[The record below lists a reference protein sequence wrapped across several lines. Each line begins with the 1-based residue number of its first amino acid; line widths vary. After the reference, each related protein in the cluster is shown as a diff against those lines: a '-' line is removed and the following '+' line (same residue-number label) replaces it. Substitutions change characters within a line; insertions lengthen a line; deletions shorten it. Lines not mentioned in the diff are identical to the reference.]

1 MSLYYYFCPILNTTR
16 MNKRAFKDSVYAEIS
31 RVAKAVSNP
40 NRLEI
45 IDFLANGQKC
55 VEDIALQTGIS
66 IANASQHLQTLK
78 RERLVKTQKK
88 GVQVF
93 YSLASNEVYV
103 AWQRLRDLTLTISP
117 YIREAIH
124 EIRADNEYAEP
135 ITLDMIKDRGDVY
148 LLDVRPKDEY
158 QKGHI
163 PDALSVPLD
172 ELNERLSEI
181 PRDKLVVAY
190 CRGMFCS
197 IADEAVKILHAKG
210 YNAKKIEE
218 SVLDYQI
225 LEP

>member
-1 MSLYYYFCPILNTTR
+1 MKNL
-16 MNKRAFKDSVYAEIS
+16 KDSAYGEIS
-31 RVAKAVSNP
+31 RISKAMSNP

-78 RERLVKTQKK
+78 RERLVKAQKK

-103 AWQRLRDLTLTISP
+103 AWKSLRDLTLTLSP
-117 YIREAIH
+117 YIREAIT
-124 EIRADNEYAEP
+124 EIRAQNKYDQP
-135 ITLDMIKDRGDVY
+135 ITIDKIKERGDAY
-148 LLDVRPKDEY
+148 WLDVRPKDEY
-158 QKGHI
+158 EKGHI
-163 PDALSVPLD
+163 PQALSIPID
-172 ELNERLSEI
+172 ELKSRLNEI
-181 PRDKLVVAY
+181 PKDKLIIAY

-197 IADEAVKILHAKG
+197 IADEAVKILHTEG

-218 SVLDYQI
+218 SVLDHKI
-225 LEP
+225 LSEL